1 MKKGNKIVLYVICG
15 IIAIIFLI
23 LIILFINKKQDNN
36 TEVINQSQDNNYT
49 VKGYDGPYDGE
60 DHGINI
66 TIDDG
71 TIMYGTVSGEYTQT
85 ESPTRKD
92 IGTTTVYYQI
102 KIPGKD
108 DITGSEDIVITPIS
122 NQLTLSETKN
132 NYSFSSSFTF
142 EVIENLSGGVL
153 TCESDNEKIATCSI
167 TGTKVTVKSEK
178 ETGTVNIT
186 IKSSAN
192 GNYSE
197 GSAVYTA
204 VIEEGTNSY
213 KSSGYNKKYDGKE
226 HGITVT
232 SEGSIIKYGTEEG
245 TYDKDK
251 SPTRKDV
258 GTTIVYYQ
266 ITKSGY
272 KTIYGKEN
280 IVISKAS
287 GKATIS
293 STFDIGTDET
303 KKIEVSDATGQI
315 SCKSENSSIA
325 TCSVSNNIVT
335 IKGAKIGTTKL
346 NIKIASSNNYNEV
359 TKTINI
365 NTVLKCKFNG
375 NLTQGAEYTNGQY
388 TYRYKQEG
396 DYSNSSLAWTN
407 ISEDGWGVQL
417 TDKTST
423 NAVTSNLCAYIN
435 DKPVVSMGHMFFYSK
450 ATTLN
455 LSSFNTSKVTNM
467 EAMFEG
473 SKATTLNLSSFNT
486 SKVKNMSWM
495 FYNSAATTLDLS
507 NFNTSNVTD
516 MSGMFDSSS
525 ATKIKGLEKFNTS
538 KVTNMSYMFY
548 GCAATTLNL
557 SSFNTSK
564 VTSMRSMFDKN
575 KATTLD
581 LSSFNTSN
589 VTDMRWMFNQ
599 SAATEIKGLKKFNTS
614 KVTNMDGMFCKS
626 KAITLDLSSFN
637 TSNVIGMS
645 YMFDSSSATELN
657 LSSFNTSKVT
667 DMCWMF
673 SESVATEIKGLEKFN
688 TCKVTNMKAMFQKS
702 KVATLNLSS
711 FDTSKVTDMSYMFY
725 NSAATTGYARN
736 NEEATK
742 FNATSNKPSTLV
754 FTVK

>member
-1 MKKGNKIVLYVICG
+1 MKKGNLMLYVIYG
-15 IIAIIFLI
+15 IFAISLVI
-23 LIILFINKKQDNN
+23 LIMILINRSQDNN
-36 TEVINQSQDNNYT
+36 SGIINRNQDNNSEVINQSQDNNYT
-49 VKGYDGPYDGE
+49 VKGYEGEYDGE

-92 IGTTTVYYQI
+92 VGTTTVYYQI

-142 EVIENLSGGVL
+142 EVIENLSGGAL

-197 GSAVYTA
+197 GSTVYTA

-396 DYSNSSLAWTN
+396 KYSMLDLIWGN

-423 NAVTSNLCAYIN
+423 NAVTSNLCTYIN
-435 DKPVVSMGHMFFYSK
+435 DKPIVSMEAMFTGSAATTLDVSSFNTSNVTDMYSMFSNSAATEIKGLEKFNTSKVTNMGHMFFYSK
-450 ATTLN
+450 
-455 LSSFNTSKVTNM
+455 
-467 EAMFEG
+467 
-473 SKATTLNLSSFNT
+473 
-486 SKVKNMSWM
+486 
-495 FYNSAATTLDLS
+495 ATTLDLS

-516 MSGMFDSSS
+516 MRSMFSCS
-525 ATKIKGLEKFNTS
+525 AATRIKGLEKFNTS
-538 KVTNMSYMFY
+538 KVTYMNQMFY
-548 GCAATTLNL
+548 NSA
-557 SSFNTSK
+557 
-564 VTSMRSMFDKN
+564 
-575 KATTLD
+575 ATTLD
-581 LSSFNTSN
+581 LSSFN
-589 VTDMRWMFNQ
+589 
-599 SAATEIKGLKKFNTS
+599 
-614 KVTNMDGMFCKS
+614 
-626 KAITLDLSSFN
+626 
-637 TSNVIGMS
+637 
-645 YMFDSSSATELN
+645 
-657 LSSFNTSKVT
+657 
-667 DMCWMF
+667 
-673 SESVATEIKGLEKFN
+673 
-688 TCKVTNMKAMFQKS
+688 
-702 KVATLNLSS
+702 
-711 FDTSKVTDMSYMFY
+711 TSKVTDMSYMFY
-725 NSAATTGYARN
+725 NSTATTGYARN

-742 FNATSNKPSTLV
+742 FNATSGKPSTLV